1 MSEENVELFR
11 RLLTLWNQASA
22 VGIEAPERSIAL
34 RQLADLATECFDPDI
49 EWHDQR
55 ELPGG
60 TVHHGIE
67 EVGRHIAA
75 AQEAFDYE
83 HMDLLELL
91 DADPRILAALRIRAH
106 GQASGAPVER
116 DTFWVYTFRGG
127 KIASVEIFG
136 TRSEALEA
144 AGLSE

>member
-67 EVGRHIAA
+67 EVGRHLAA
-75 AQEAFDYE
+75 TQEALDYE
-83 HMDLLELL
+83 RTDLLELL
-91 DADPRILAALRIRAH
+91 DADPRVFAAYRFH
-106 GQASGAPVER
+106 APVAER
-116 DTFWVYTFRGG
+116 AAPRSSAMPSRST
-127 KIASVEIFG
+127 AS
-136 TRSEALEA
+136 A
-144 AGLSE
+144 ARESRA